1 MGTGTPSFDDWLAAL
16 VASHQRLAAAVGGL
30 NAGEVTAPS
39 YASEWSI
46 AQVLSHLGSGAEIFG
61 LFVSAGLQETPA
73 PGVAEFEPLWE
84 RWNTK
89 SPEDQ
94 ASDALVADE
103 AFLDQIEG
111 LDDKERQRWHLSM
124 FGGDQTL
131 TDMLRMRLGEHA
143 VHTWDVVVTGE
154 RDAILA
160 ADATE
165 LLVDT
170 LDPLVARTGR
180 TSGEAMRVHIDTD
193 RPVRRFLLVA
203 DGENAQL
210 RSVGNVT
217 RGSSDPADPTDDAD
231 PTDNADNADQTLAL
245 PAEAL
250 IRLVYGRL
258 DPRHTPTLEGD
269 TSVIEALRRTFPGF

>member
-1 MGTGTPSFDDWLAAL
+1 MGTGSPSLDDWLAAL
-16 VASHQRLAAAVGGL
+16 VASHQRLAAAVGPL
-30 NAGEVTAPS
+30 SAREVIARS

-46 AQVLSHLGSGAEIFG
+46 AQVLAHLGSGAEIFG
-61 LFVSAGLQETPA
+61 LFVSAGLHDAPA

-94 ASDALVADE
+94 VSDALVADQ
-103 AFLDQIEG
+103 AFLDQIEA
-111 LDDKERQRWHLSM
+111 LDKKQRQGWHLSM

-131 TDMLRMRLGEHA
+131 TDILRMRLGEHA
-143 VHTWDVVVTGE
+143 VHTWDVVVTRE
-154 RDAILA
+154 RDATLA

-170 LDPLVARTGR
+170 LGPLVARAGR
-180 TSGEAMRVHIDTD
+180 TSGGAMRVHIDAD
-193 RPVRRFLLVA
+193 RPARRFLLVA
-203 DGENAQL
+203 DGENAEL
-210 RSVGNVT
+210 RPVGNVT
-217 RGSSDPADPTDDAD
+217 SGSTEPAD
-231 PTDNADNADQTLAL
+231 PTDNADHPNYTDHADQTLAL

-258 DPRHTPTLEGD
+258 DPSHTPTLEGD

>member
-1 MGTGTPSFDDWLAAL
+1 MVTETPSFDDWLAAL
-16 VASHQRLAAAVGGL
+16 VTSHQRLAAAVARL
-30 NAGEVTAPS
+30 SAGQVAGPS

-46 AQVLSHLGSGAEIFG
+46 AQVLSHLGSGAEIFD
-61 LFVSAGLQETPA
+61 LFVSAGLRGEPA
-73 PGVAEFEPLWE
+73 PGVTEFEPLWE

-94 ASDALVADE
+94 ASDALVADQ
-103 AFLDQIEG
+103 AFLDRIEA
-111 LDDKERQRWHLSM
+111 LDENERQRWHLSM
-124 FGGDQTL
+124 FGGDQRL
-131 TDMLRMRLGEHA
+131 TDVLRMRLGEHA
-143 VHTWDVVVTGE
+143 VHTWDVVVIRE
-154 RDAILA
+154 PDATLA

-170 LDPLVARTGR
+170 LGPLVARTGR
-180 TSGEAMRVHIDTD
+180 ASGEAMRLQIRTD

-203 DGENAQL
+203 DGENAEL

-217 RGSSDPADPTDDAD
+217 RGSTEPAD
-231 PTDNADNADQTLAL
+231 PTDNADQADQTLVL

-269 TSVIEALRRTFPGF
+269 TSVLEALRQMFPGF

>member
-1 MGTGTPSFDDWLAAL
+1 MDTETPTLDDWLAAL
-16 VASHQRLAAAVGGL
+16 VASHHRLAAAVGRL
-30 NAGEVTAPS
+30 NAGEVTGAAYP
-39 YASEWSI
+39 SEWSV

-61 LFVSAGLQETPA
+61 LFITAGLQEAPA
-73 PGVAEFEPLWE
+73 PGAAEFGPLWE
-84 RWNTK
+84 RWNSK

-94 ASDALVADE
+94 ASDALVADK
-103 AFLDQIEG
+103 ALLDQIG
-111 LDDKERQRWHLSM
+111 ALDDKERQHWHLSM

-131 TDMLRMRLGEHA
+131 TDLLRMRLGEHA

-154 RDAILA
+154 QDATLA

-170 LDPLVARTGR
+170 LDQLVARTGR
-180 TSGEAMRVHIDTD
+180 TSGPALRVRIDTD

-203 DGENAQL
+203 DGQNAAL
-210 RSVGNVT
+210 RSL
-217 RGSSDPADPTDDAD
+217 GSVMSDPANPKDPTDGTDDSD
-231 PTDNADNADQTLAL
+231 PTVTL

-258 DPRHTPTLEGD
+258 DPAHTPKLEGD
-269 TSVIEALRRTFPGF
+269 TSVVEALRRTFPGF

>member
-1 MGTGTPSFDDWLAAL
+1 MGTGSPSLDDWLAAL
-16 VASHQRLAAAVGGL
+16 VASHQRLAAAVGPL
-30 NAGEVTAPS
+30 SAREVIARS

-46 AQVLSHLGSGAEIFG
+46 AQVLAHLGS
-61 LFVSAGLQETPA
+61 
-73 PGVAEFEPLWE
+73 GVAEFEPLWE

-94 ASDALVADE
+94 VSDALVADQ
-103 AFLDQIEG
+103 AFLDQIEA
-111 LDDKERQRWHLSM
+111 LDKKQRQGWHLSM

-131 TDMLRMRLGEHA
+131 TDILRMRLGEHA
-143 VHTWDVVVTGE
+143 VHTWDVVVTRE
-154 RDAILA
+154 RDATLA

-170 LDPLVARTGR
+170 LGPLVARAGR
-180 TSGEAMRVHIDTD
+180 TSGGAMRVHIDAD
-193 RPVRRFLLVA
+193 RPARRFLLVA
-203 DGENAQL
+203 DGENAEL
-210 RSVGNVT
+210 RPVGNVT
-217 RGSSDPADPTDDAD
+217 SGSTEPAD
-231 PTDNADNADQTLAL
+231 PTDNADHPNYTDHADQTLAL

-258 DPRHTPTLEGD
+258 DPSHTPTLEGD

>member
-1 MGTGTPSFDDWLAAL
+1 MKEKLMLDILDDWLAAL
-16 VASHQRLAAAVGGL
+16 VASHQRLAAVVGGL
-30 NAGEVTAPS
+30 NAGQVTGPS

-61 LFVSAGLQETPA
+61 LFVSAGLQEAPA

-94 ASDALVADE
+94 ASDALVADNV
-103 AFLDQIEG
+103 FLDQIEA
-111 LDDKERQRWHLSM
+111 LDEKERQRWHLSM

-131 TDMLRMRLGEHA
+131 TDVLRMRLGEHA
-143 VHTWDVVVTGE
+143 VHTWDVVVTQE
-154 RDAILA
+154 ADATVA

-170 LDPLVARTGR
+170 LGPLVARAGR
-180 TSGEAMRVHIDTD
+180 TSGEALRVQIDTD
-193 RPVRRFLLVA
+193 QPERRFLLVA
-203 DGENAQL
+203 DGENAEL
-210 RSVGNVT
+210 RSVGNVA
-217 RGSSDPADPTDDAD
+217 SNPTDS
-231 PTDNADNADQTLAL
+231 PDQALAL
-245 PAEAL
+245 PAESL

-269 TSVIEALRRTFPGF
+269 TSVLEALRRTFPGF